1 MGEAGLFGVICLC
14 HRLRMSVA
22 KFCEVLKDRPNYF
35 VDSTFQHTLFFFF
48 LPVTA
53 IHFMSNMIEAMYFHM
68 IVTAC
73 GRNSRKSWR
82 NSPRGEWHDYR
93 AVV

>member
-35 VDSTFQHTLFFFF
+35 VDSTFQHTQFVSFYL
-48 LPVTA
+48 
-53 IHFMSNMIEAMYFHM
+53 
-68 IVTAC
+68 
-73 GRNSRKSWR
+73 
-82 NSPRGEWHDYR
+82 
-93 AVV
+93 